1 MYPRLSKKR
10 IEEALAD
17 TRVTLIAG
25 PRQSGKTTLAT
36 EIANKDRP
44 FLTLDDATQL
54 NFAKTDPV
62 GFLRDVDR
70 AVIDEVQR
78 APELL
83 LAIKTEV
90 DKDKRPGRFLS
101 TSSANLMTLP
111 RVSESLAGRM
121 EVIQLLPLSQA
132 EIRRGNGRFLDDAF
146 SGKTPIS
153 GEPALGKDLV
163 ELVLT
168 GGYPEVLERTQ
179 WSRRQSWHL
188 NYVKAIIQR
197 GMRDIASVEQ
207 HAVMPKLLRV
217 LAEYA
222 GQLVNYS
229 AIGSALSMN
238 HVTTRKYMRV
248 FESLYMT
255 DSLLPWFTNKLK
267 RLIKSPKLHF
277 LDSGLL
283 STLKGI
289 SPVQIEKDRTKFG
302 AILEAFVFGEIK
314 KIASWS
320 DQHYFFSHFR
330 NKDGNK
336 VDLVIENLRGEVL
349 GIEVKASATVTSKDF
364 SGLRKLASACGENF
378 VQGIVLYD
386 HDQAVPFGEN
396 LCAAPLASL
405 WA

>member
-1 MYPRLSKKR
+1 MHPRLSKKR

-17 TRVTLIAG
+17 TRITLIAG
-25 PRQSGKTTLAT
+25 PRQSGKTTLVT
-36 EIANKDRP
+36 EIADKDRP

-54 NFAKTDPV
+54 NFAKADPV

-70 AVIDEVQR
+70 VVIDEVQR

-90 DKDKRPGRFLS
+90 DKDKRPGRFLL
-101 TSSANLMTLP
+101 TGSANLMIAP

-121 EVIQLLPLSQA
+121 EVVQLLPLSQA
-132 EIRRGNGRFLDDAF
+132 EIRRGKGSFLDDAF

-163 ELVLT
+163 ELVMT
-168 GGYPEVLERTQ
+168 GGYPEVLECTQ
-179 WSRRQSWHL
+179 WQQRQDWHL
-188 NYVKAIIQR
+188 NYVNSIIQR
-197 GMRDIASVEQ
+197 DVHDIASVEQ
-207 HAVMPKLLRV
+207 HAVLPKLLSV
-217 LAEYA
+217 LAEFA
-222 GQLVNYS
+222 GQLVNCS
-229 AIGSALSMN
+229 AVGSALGMN

-248 FESLYMT
+248 FESLYMI
-255 DSLLPWFTNKLK
+255 DSLQPWFTNKLK

-283 STLKGI
+283 STLKGV
-289 SPVQIEKDRTKFG
+289 SQVQVEKDRTKFG

-330 NKDGNK
+330 NKDGNE
-336 VDLVIENLRGEVL
+336 VDLVIENLRSEVL